1 MHNPKLV
8 VLEGSSDCINYLES
22 YLGIEITERDLYD
35 PELMGQWIK
44 IIKGAGKV
52 LKKLGQGMGR
62 RHRRKESERVA
73 IATLKIK
80 RERIE
85 KRKRYAENVE
95 KARSKASEFFQMSNI
110 KKPKTLLTLG
120 LPIAALGAYYMLQR

>member
-8 VLEGSSDCINYLES
+8 ILEGSDEYINYLEN
-22 YLGIEITERDLYD
+22 YLGVEITENDLYD

-52 LKKLGQGMGR
+52 LKKMGQGMGR

-73 IATLKIK
+73 VATLKIK

-85 KRKRYAENVE
+85 KQKRYAENVA
-95 KARSKASEFFQMSNI
+95 KARNKAAQIFQMSTL

-120 LPIAALGAYYMLQR
+120 IPLVALGAWYMSQR